1 MRPGFLLD
9 PDVAYLNHG
18 SYGACAVD
26 VFEEYQRWQRLLE
39 RDPHDFFTR
48 RFERELRHARSA
60 LARFVGART
69 DDLVFVPNA
78 TSGLNAVLRSLRLG
92 DGDEV
97 LTTSGLYG
105 TIAALDDRV
114 VTLDVGEGTRLR
126 FDRRAIGMRASEV
139 S

>member
-1 MRPGFLLD
+1 MFGSGSGLAYLLILGLPFLLL
-9 PDVAYLNHG
+9 VWMFLTQRGRNKQVQTLQASL
-18 SYGACAVD
+18 AV
-26 VFEEYQRWQRLLE
+26 
-39 RDPHDFFTR
+39 
-48 RFERELRHARSA
+48 
-60 LARFVGART
+60 
-69 DDLVFVPNA
+69 
-78 TSGLNAVLRSLRLG
+78 
-92 DGDEV
+92 GDEV

>member
-1 MRPGFLLD
+1 MFGSGSGLAYLLILGLPFLLL
-9 PDVAYLNHG
+9 VWMFLT
-18 SYGACAVD
+18 
-26 VFEEYQRWQRLLE
+26 QRGRNKQVQTLQ
-39 RDPHDFFTR
+39 
-48 RFERELRHARSA
+48 S
-60 LARFVGART
+60 
-69 DDLVFVPNA
+69 
-78 TSGLNAVLRSLRLG
+78 SLSV
-92 DGDEV
+92 GDEV